1 MRGLKRKLKRPHFL
15 LAGMLAWAA
24 GATAGT
30 IDTAFLEQPWPGQ
43 RIRQTEVGKYAL
55 RWRQRLSRK
64 EGLFFGARF
73 TVPTDQRTTW
83 DLATADYGE
92 LGKTAPGVT
101 AVRYLEDTPERQVI
115 QIDVKVLWHTL
126 RLNFEVER
134 EAPNQVRFRLTNE
147 RLGEYRGVFLLSEPS
162 GEFRSAEPAST
173 GLELITWLKPAR
185 PAPLGLLAAAQR
197 MVIFQG
203 TKEFL
208 QGCEA
213 KYRQELGKRR
223 SMPGPA

>member
-1 MRGLKRKLKRPHFL
+1 MKRPHFL
-15 LAGMLAWAA
+15 LAGMLAWATYA
-24 GATAGT
+24 AAGT

-43 RIRQTEVGKYAL
+43 RIRETEVGKYPV

-64 EGLFFGARF
+64 DGLFFGAHF
-73 TVPTDQRTTW
+73 TAPTDQQTTW
-83 DLATADYGE
+83 DLATADYAK

-101 AVRYLEDTPERQVI
+101 AVRYLENTPERQVI
-115 QIDVKVLWHTL
+115 QLDVKVLWRTL

-134 EAPNQVRFRLTNE
+134 EAPRLVRFRLTNP
-147 RLGEYRGVFLLSEPS
+147 RLGEYRGAFLLGEPS

-173 GLELITWLKPAR
+173 RLELITWLKPAR
-185 PAPLGLLAAAQR
+185 PVPLGLLAAAQR

-213 KYRQELGKRR
+213 KYREELGKRR
-223 SMPGPA
+223 GRLDKPA